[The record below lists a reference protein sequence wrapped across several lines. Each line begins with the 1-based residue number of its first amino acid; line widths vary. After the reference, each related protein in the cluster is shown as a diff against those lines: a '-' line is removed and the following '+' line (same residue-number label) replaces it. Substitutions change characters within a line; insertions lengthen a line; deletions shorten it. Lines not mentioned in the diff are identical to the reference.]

1 MSCVLISGV
10 GWGKR
15 LTGRRGQAQTPLAY
29 ALGAALALPLAAT
42 GCASGAKGADRS
54 QGWYDSGSVSQFDAE
69 TRQAGQPL
77 MDSEYVLGVGDL
89 LEIVFLYHSNLTTRD
104 VVIRRDGRI
113 SLPYVGDHM
122 AAGITP
128 MVLDSLLESRFSE
141 ILRDPSLAVIVKKP
155 APQKAYVLGEVR
167 TPGQVQFEDELT
179 MLQSIASA
187 GGFQKGALPA
197 HVILIRRQGVTKI
210 VGVEVD
216 LKAAMDGAVM
226 QNDLRL
232 RNYDIVFVPQH
243 PIFTAA
249 DFMEQVGK
257 IIAVPLDV
265 VFKGWQVANLASS
278 YEYFRSNNPTQI
290 NAR

>member
-15 LTGRRGQAQTPLAY
+15 LTSRRAQAHVPLAF
-29 ALGAALALPLAAT
+29 ALGMAIALPLVAA
-42 GCASGAKGADRS
+42 GCSSGAKGADRS
-54 QGWYDSGSVSQFDAE
+54 QGWYGSGSVSEFEAD
-69 TRQAGQPL
+69 THQPSQPRL
-77 MDSEYVLGVGDL
+77 DPEYVLGVGDL
-89 LEIVFLYHSNLTTRD
+89 LEIVFLYHSNLSTRD
-104 VVIRRDGRI
+104 LVVRRDGRI

-128 MVLDSLLESRFSE
+128 MELDSLLEVRFGE
-141 ILRDPSLAVIVKKP
+141 ILRDPSLAVIVKEP
-155 APQKAYVLGEVR
+155 APQRAYVLGEVK
-167 TPGQVQFEDELT
+167 TPGQVQFDDEITL
-179 MLQSIASA
+179 LQSIASA
-187 GGFQKGALPA
+187 GGFNKGALPG
-197 HVILIRRQGVTKI
+197 HVILIRRQAVSKI

-216 LKAAMDGAVM
+216 LQAAMDGAAM

-243 PIFTAA
+243 PIYSAA

-257 IIAVPLDV
+257 IIAVPLDA
-265 VFKGWQVANLASS
+265 VFKGWQIANLSSS
-278 YEYFRSNNPTQI
+278 YEYFRANNPTQI